1 MPRILIVDDESA
13 IRTLL
18 SAVFR
23 QAGYDVHTAANGR
36 EAVARCAADP
46 FDAVLS
52 DIVMPEMDGH
62 DLSRWV
68 ALNHPEI
75 RTVLMSGFDAGCQD
89 CPHSSSCVI
98 LHKPFRPGEAL
109 AAVDNALKNAA

>member
-13 IRTLL
+13 IRALL
-18 SAVFR
+18 AAVFR
-23 QAGYDVHTAANGR
+23 QAGYEVYTAANGR
-36 EAVARCAADP
+36 EAVAKCAADQ

-68 ALNHPEI
+68 AVNHPET
-75 RTVLMSGFDAGCQD
+75 RTVLMSGFDAGCQG
-89 CPHSSSCVI
+89 CPHAPSCVI
-98 LHKPFRPGEAL
+98 LRKPFRPGEAL
-109 AAVDNALKNAA
+109 AAVGHALGNAA